1 MGSQIRST
9 TKNTGEDL
17 KGIENSG
24 KENKERKVK
33 CISSVQNQIETL
45 LSSPYQLRQGELNE
59 VLVRVTGA
67 QDSRRIL
74 S

>member
-1 MGSQIRST
+1 LGGQIRST

-45 LSSPYQLRQGELNE
+45 SSSPYQLRQGELNE
-59 VLVRVTGA
+59 VLVRATGA